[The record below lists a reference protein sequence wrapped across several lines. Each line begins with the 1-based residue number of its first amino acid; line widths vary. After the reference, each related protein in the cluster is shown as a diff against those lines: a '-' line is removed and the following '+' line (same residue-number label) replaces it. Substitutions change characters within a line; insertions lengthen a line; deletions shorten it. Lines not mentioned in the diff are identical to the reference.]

1 MDLHIDNIELQ
12 GRLLLVTVSGSVT
25 VDAGLRLFKQVCD
38 TAAENRVNKILANAL
53 AVDGELTTFERYHW
67 GLEAAAYAQ
76 QHQMNLRLAIVGKPP
91 TFDGFGVRV
100 SQNRGSTFE
109 LFSSQAEALGWLD
122 RWPN

>member
-53 AVDGELTTFERYHW
+53 AVDGTLSTFERYRW
-67 GLEAAAYAQ
+67 GVEAAAYVQ
-76 QHQMNLRLAIVGKPP
+76 QRQMNPRLAIVGRLPS
-91 TFDGFGVRV
+91 FDGFGVRV
-100 SQNRGSTFE
+100 SQNCGSTFE
-109 LFSSQAEALGWLD
+109 LFSSQEEALGWLD
-122 RWPN
+122 RWPD